1 MRDKAVES
9 LRSMPYGWAMKSNVT
24 KMRMRATPEAR
35 AMIFGAAKRS
45 GVSVSK
51 FVVQA
56 AVERAVRIID
66 GQEDPNGL
74 AESNANF
81 LAALDEVD
89 RKRRLEIQRRAAEA
103 TQETALPGAD
113 ITSPPHAA

>member
-1 MRDKAVES
+1 MRDKTVES
-9 LRSMPYGWAMKSNVT
+9 WSDMPYGWAMKSDVT

-66 GQEDPNGL
+66 GQEDSSAL
-74 AESNANF
+74 AEMNAKLF
-81 LAALDEVD
+81 AFLDEED
-89 RKRRLEIQRRAAEA
+89 RQKRDKDEA
-103 TQETALPGAD
+103 KPNV
-113 ITSPPHAA
+113 PV